1 MIDEMTALEPNH
13 TWILVPSPLKESTVC
28 CYWICTVREGLDGQ
42 VDQLKSCLAAKGYT
56 IDI

>member
-1 MIDEMTALEPNH
+1 MTALEPNH

-42 VDQLKSCLAAKGYT
+42 ADQLKSCLAAKGYT